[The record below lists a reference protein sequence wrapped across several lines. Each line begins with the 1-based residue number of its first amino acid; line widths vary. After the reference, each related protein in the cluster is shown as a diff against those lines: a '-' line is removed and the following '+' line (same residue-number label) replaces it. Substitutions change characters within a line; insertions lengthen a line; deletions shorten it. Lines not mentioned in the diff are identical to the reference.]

1 MDVALVI
8 FGQQHS
14 SDLCKPGNKLLVSF
28 VSFSLI
34 TCVKLP
40 VPWLT
45 SRSKEPPTVCTS
57 TSMDVRLLDL
67 LIEFSRST
75 KNLENK
81 DVILN
86 NLTEDNI
93 LT

>member
-8 FGQQHS
+8 SGQQHS
-14 SDLCKPGNKLLVSF
+14 SDLCKPGNKLLASF
-28 VSFSLI
+28 VSFCS

-81 DVILN
+81 DVTLN
-86 NLTEDNI
+86 DPIEDNV

>member
-1 MDVALVI
+1 MVVALVI

-14 SDLCKPGNKLLVSF
+14 SDLCKPGNKLLASF
-28 VSFSLI
+28 VSFSL

-40 VPWLT
+40 LPWLT
-45 SRSKEPPTVCTS
+45 SRSKEPAAVCTS

-81 DVILN
+81 DLTLN
-86 NLTEDNI
+86 IPIEDFVLT
-93 LT
+93 